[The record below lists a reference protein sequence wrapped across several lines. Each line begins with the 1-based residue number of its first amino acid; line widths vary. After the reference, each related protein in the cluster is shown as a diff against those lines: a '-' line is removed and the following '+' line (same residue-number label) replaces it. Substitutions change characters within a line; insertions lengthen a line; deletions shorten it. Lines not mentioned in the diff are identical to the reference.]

1 MHDAL
6 IMTVISLGFIAASPP
21 QSDPSI
27 VAPVFV
33 ALVALGA
40 SVWATLIMYLLRHRL
55 HQHQHTPLDPT
66 RVMTFSLV
74 LALLV
79 GVATWAVVAL
89 DLGHTGGWIILTIVV
104 VFQPSLGAGFTKA
117 AHRAAGTVLGFL
129 IAILVGLLVPSGP
142 LLSLIGTVF
151 LMVAFLLMLQGRPYW
166 LYATVLTPAIVLLES
181 SGSTV
186 DTVAKERLGATLIGV
201 AVTLIVMLA
210 LVPFST
216 RLFGTSSATTG

>member
-1 MHDAL
+1 M
-6 IMTVISLGFIAASPP
+6 
-21 QSDPSI
+21 
-27 VAPVFV
+27 
-33 ALVALGA
+33 
-40 SVWATLIMYLLRHRL
+40 
-55 HQHQHTPLDPT
+55 
-66 RVMTFSLV
+66 
-74 LALLV
+74 
-79 GVATWAVVAL
+79 
-89 DLGHTGGWIILTIVV
+89 
-104 VFQPSLGAGFTKA
+104 
-117 AHRAAGTVLGFL
+117 
-129 IAILVGLLVPSGP
+129 PSGP

-186 DTVAKERLGATLIGV
+186 DTVAKVRLGATLIGV

>member
-1 MHDAL
+1 VL
-6 IMTVISLGFIAASPP
+6 
-21 QSDPSI
+21 
-27 VAPVFV
+27 
-33 ALVALGA
+33 
-40 SVWATLIMYLLRHRL
+40 
-55 HQHQHTPLDPT
+55 
-66 RVMTFSLV
+66 TFSLV
-74 LALLV
+74 LAFLV
-79 GVATWAVVAL
+79 GAATWAVVAL

-129 IAILVGLLVPSGP
+129 IAILVGSLVPGGP
-142 LLSLIGTVF
+142 LLSVIGTVF
-151 LMVAFLLMLQGRPYW
+151 LMVAVFFMLQGRPYW

-186 DTVAKERLGATLIGV
+186 NTVAEERLGATLIGV

-216 RLFGTSSATTG
+216 RLFGASPATTN